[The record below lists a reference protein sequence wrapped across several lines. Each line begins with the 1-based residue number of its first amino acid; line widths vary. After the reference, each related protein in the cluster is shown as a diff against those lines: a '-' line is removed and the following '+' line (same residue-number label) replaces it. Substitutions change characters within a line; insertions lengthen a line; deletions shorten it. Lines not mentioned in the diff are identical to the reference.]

1 MYAGWCRCTW
11 RTSGASSTSEPAVD
25 RCGDPKPARAT
36 PLPALICETLSGIWA
51 IEHRVPP

>member
-36 PLPALICETLSGIWA
+36 PLPALICETLNGIWA